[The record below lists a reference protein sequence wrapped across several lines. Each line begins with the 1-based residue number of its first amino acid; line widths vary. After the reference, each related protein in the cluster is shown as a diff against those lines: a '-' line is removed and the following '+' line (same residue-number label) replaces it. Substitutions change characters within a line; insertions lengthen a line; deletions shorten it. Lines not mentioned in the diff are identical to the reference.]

1 MAAAHEFGWVRAV
14 DQLRDGPRRLRRLMV
29 GAQLVAAGVLA
40 LCGLGALADLTHSHE
55 HLLALED
62 LLLAAGLGVSARSTA
77 LAARRTVWWDSYP
90 VAQLGAVV
98 VLALAGVVG
107 AGGPAVSGLPYVLLV
122 LCSAPYLRPLQAA
135 VVVAG
140 CAGGHLA
147 ALVVHE
153 PGTGLVQRWLVLT
166 GLLVAIVLA
175 AAAQATDRTVLAG
188 LVALE
193 VTDPVTGLPTA
204 RYLEQAGRHAVA
216 RTSRTAPVAVVAV
229 RVERLDE
236 LAREH
241 GHDVADMVVERL
253 ARRLHGVLRTD
264 DVLARTA
271 PDEFVA
277 LLPCAD
283 TALAAETAGALR
295 TAAAA
300 QDEPTSTSTTS
311 STSTAITAG
320 VTTGIAAAHPRHT
333 AGRVADLV
341 ARARAQQP
349 MTSPREPAENG
360 HDLVQG

>member
-1 MAAAHEFGWVRAV
+1 VGSEAGVEADVAAAHEFGWVRAV
-14 DQLRDGPRRLRRLMV
+14 EQLRDGPRRLRALTV
-29 GAQLVAAGVLA
+29 GAQVVAAGVLA
-40 LCGLGALADLTHSHE
+40 LSGLGALADLAHSHE

-62 LLLAAGLGVSARSTA
+62 LLLAAGLAVSARSTA
-77 LAARRTVWWDSYP
+77 LAAQRTVWWDSYP
-90 VAQLGAVV
+90 VAQLAPVV

-107 AGGPAVSGLPYVLLV
+107 AGGPAGSGLPYVLLV

-135 VVVAG
+135 VVVAA

-166 GLLVAIVLA
+166 GLLVAIVLV
-175 AAAQATDRTVLAG
+175 AAAQGADRSALHD
-188 LVALE
+188 LVILE
-193 VTDPVTGLPTA
+193 VTDPLTGLPTA

-216 RTSRTAPVAVVAV
+216 GTSRSAPVAVVAV

-241 GHDVADMVVERL
+241 GHDVADMVLERL
-253 ARRLHGVLRTD
+253 AARLHGVLRRD
-264 DVLARTA
+264 DVLARTG

-277 LLPCAD
+277 LLPCTD
-283 TALAAETAGALR
+283 

-300 QDEPTSTSTTS
+300 G
-311 STSTAITAG
+311 TASALRAAATAEDG
-320 VTTGIAAAHPRHT
+320 RAGITTGIAAAHPRHP

-349 MTSPREPAENG
+349 ETSPGTSAANG
-360 HDLVQG
+360 YDLVQG